1 MKIKNMGLYLYDNK
15 TFYYIESGENYISNT
30 VERIKRVLIQR
41 NILLPAIGPNK
52 GSSYDILSYEEA
64 VRKDYQVKPIFL
76 SKHIQ
81 EQHKQSNKPK
91 KGLF

>member
-1 MKIKNMGLYLYDNK
+1 MKRKNMGLYLYDNK
-15 TFYYIESGENYISNT
+15 TFYYIEAGENYVTNT

-41 NILLPAIGPNK
+41 NILTPSIGSDR
-52 GSSYDILSYEEA
+52 GSSYEIISYDA
-64 VRKDYQVKPIFL
+64 AFKKDYEVQPIFL

-81 EQHKQSNKPK
+81 KEYQKTNKPK

>member
-1 MKIKNMGLYLYDNK
+1 MGVYLYDTK
-15 TFYYIESGENYISNT
+15 TFYYIEAGQNYISNT

-41 NILLPAIGPNK
+41 NILLPSMGPQK
-52 GSSYDILSYEEA
+52 GSSYTVISYYDA
-64 VRKDYQVKPIFL
+64 MQKDYQVKPIFL

-81 EQHKQSNKPK
+81 QEHEKSGKPK

>member
-1 MKIKNMGLYLYDNK
+1 MKTKNMGLYLYDDK
-15 TFYYIESGENYISNT
+15 TFYYIEAGENYVSNT

-41 NILLPAIGPNK
+41 NILKPAIGPDK
-52 GSSYDILSYEEA
+52 GSSYEIMSYDDA
-64 VRKDYQVKPIFL
+64 FKKDYEVKPIFL

-81 EQHKQSNKPK
+81 QEYEKTNKPK

>member
-1 MKIKNMGLYLYDNK
+1 MKKRNMGLYLYDNK
-15 TFYYIESGENYISNT
+15 TFYYIEAGENYVSNT

-41 NILLPAIGPNK
+41 NILQPAIGPDK
-52 GSSYDILSYEEA
+52 GSTYNIISYDDALN
-64 VRKDYQVKPIFL
+64 KDYSVQPIFL

-81 EQHKQSNKPK
+81 TEYEKENKQK